1 VLTVYFAARHCEALP
16 NAKPIK
22 YKGFV
27 LPEYFNFTA
36 YFRDTDGTIYKP
48 EKLKTLKTLK
58 TWSVQLLIRVRPG
71 SIEILTT
78 TIRGVNKKH
87 DGHVLFSTDD
97 PLAPENFLPI
107 KPIYYRIVSEHRPN
121 LMAFAITDAVQTL
134 VFTESA
140 DGTRYKWPFGLSRRD
155 LTEKEL
161 QALGRAEINNSYKK
175 KDPAFYEWIAS
186 EYEKAVSEGDRPNS
200 RLQQLTGK
208 NLKTVQGYVTEA
220 RKRKLLLK
228 AEPGKVS
235 PVRKVRKAG
244 KK

>member
-1 VLTVYFAARHCEALP
+1 MLTVYFAARHCEALP

-36 YFRDTDGTIYKP
+36 YFRDTDGTICKP

-87 DGHVLFSTDD
+87 EGHVLISPDD

-107 KPIYYRIVSEHRPN
+107 KPIYYRIVSEHRPK

-134 VFTESA
+134 VFIESA
-140 DGTRYKWPFGLSRRD
+140 DGTRYKWPFGLRRRD

-161 QALGRAEINNSYKK
+161 QALGTAEINNSYKK

-186 EYEKAVSEGDRPNS
+186 EYEKAVSEGDHPNN

-208 NLKTVQGYVTEA
+208 NQRTVQGYFTEA
-220 RKRKLLLK
+220 RKRNLLLK
-228 AEPGKVS
+228 AKPGKVS
-235 PVRKVRKAG
+235 PVRKARKAG

>member
-1 VLTVYFAARHCEALP
+1 MLTVYFAARHCEALP

-48 EKLKTLKTLK
+48 EKLKILKTLK

-78 TIRGVNKKH
+78 TIRGVNKKYK
-87 DGHVLFSTDD
+87 GHVLISPDD

-121 LMAFAITDAVQTL
+121 LTSYAITEAVKSL
-134 VFTESA
+134 VFIESD
-140 DGTRYKWPFGLSRRD
+140 DGKRYAWPFGLTRRD

-161 QALGRAEINNSYKK
+161 QTLGRAEITNSYKK
-175 KDPAFYEWIAS
+175 LDQAFYEWISS
-186 EYEKAVSEGDRPNS
+186 EYEKAVSEGDRPNN

-244 KK
+244 NK

>member
-1 VLTVYFAARHCEALP
+1 MLTVYFVRRHCEALP

-22 YKGFV
+22 YKTFV
-27 LPEYFNFTA
+27 LPEYFNFTS
-36 YFRDTDGTIYKP
+36 YIRDTDGKLYKR
-48 EKLKTLKTLK
+48 EKLEHLP

-71 SIEILTT
+71 SIEVLST
-78 TIRGVNKKH
+78 TIRGVNKKYPG
-87 DGHVLFSTDD
+87 GHVLISPDD

-121 LMAFAITDAVQTL
+121 LISYAITDAVQSL
-134 VFTESA
+134 VFIESD
-140 DGTRYKWPFGLSRRD
+140 DGKRYAWPFGLSRRD

-161 QALGRAEINNSYKK
+161 HALGRAEIDSNYKK
-175 KDPAFYEWIAS
+175 KNQAFYEWIAS
-186 EYEKAVSEGDRPNS
+186 EYKKAVREGDHPNN

-208 NLKTVQGYVTEA
+208 NSKTVQGYFTEA
-220 RKRKLLLK
+220 RNRDLLLK

>member
-1 VLTVYFAARHCEALP
+1 MLTVYYVRRHCEALP

-48 EKLKTLKTLK
+48 EKLKTLKNLK
-58 TWSVQLLIRVRPG
+58 TWSVQLLVRVRPG

-78 TIRGVNKKH
+78 TIRGVNKKYES
-87 DGHVLFSTDD
+87 HVLISPDD

-121 LMAFAITDAVQTL
+121 LISYAITTAVQSL
-134 VFTESA
+134 VFIKSD
-140 DGTRYKWPFGLSRRD
+140 DGKRYEWPFGLSRRD

-161 QALGRAEINNSYKK
+161 HALGRSEIDSNYKK
-175 KDPAFYEWIAS
+175 RNQAFYEWIAS
-186 EYEKAVSEGDRPNS
+186 EYEKAVSEGDRPNN

-208 NLKTVQGYVTEA
+208 KQRTVQGYFTEA
-220 RKRKLLLK
+220 RNRQLLLDP
-228 AEPGKVS
+228 EPGKVS
-235 PVRKVRKAG
+235 PVRKARKAG

>member
-1 VLTVYFAARHCEALP
+1 MLTVYFAARHCEALP

-36 YFRDTDGTIYKP
+36 YFRDTDGTLYKP

-87 DGHVLFSTDD
+87 EGHVLISPDD

-121 LMAFAITDAVQTL
+121 LISYAITDAVQSL
-134 VFTESA
+134 VFIESD
-140 DGTRYKWPFGLSRRD
+140 DGKRYAWPFGLSRRD

-161 QALGRAEINNSYKK
+161 HALGRAEIDSNYKK
-175 KDPAFYEWIAS
+175 KNQTFYEWIAS
-186 EYEKAVSEGDRPNS
+186 EYKKAVREGDHPNN
-200 RLQQLTGK
+200 RLQQKTGK

-220 RKRKLLLK
+220 RKRGLL
-228 AEPGKVS
+228 APTTPGKVS
-235 PVRKVRKAG
+235 PVRKARQAG